1 MEMSERN
8 ALCAGLLAALI
19 LFDAGA
25 ARDQAAI
32 EGKVTLPDPEK
43 VAAAPP
49 RYAGQVG
56 EIAPADPPVAVV
68 YLEGAFPASATNS
81 PPGSSKVLQE
91 GMQFR
96 PALLPVRVG
105 TTVSFPN
112 GDDVYHNVFSYSKP
126 KRFDLGRYRKEDKP
140 ATQVFDKAG
149 VVKLY
154 CEIHQHM
161 RGVILVLDTPYFTRT
176 ETNGV
181 YRLENLPPGHYVLK
195 AWADEKRIA
204 EKPVELVAGQT
215 LHVDFDLKKGA
226 H

>member
-1 MEMSERN
+1 MELSVRN
-8 ALCAGLLAALI
+8 ALCAGPVAALI
-19 LFDAGA
+19 LFGAGVA
-25 ARDQAAI
+25 HSQAVI
-32 EGKVTLPDPEK
+32 EGRVALPDPEK
-43 VAAAPP
+43 LLTAPP

-56 EIAPADPPVAVV
+56 EIAPPDPPTAVV
-68 YLEGAFPASATNS
+68 YLEGAFPVSATNS
-81 PPGSSKVLQE
+81 SPGTSEVLQK

-96 PALLPVRVG
+96 PALLPIRVG

-112 GDDVYHNVFSYSKP
+112 GDEFYHNVFSYSKP
-126 KRFDLGRYRKEDKP
+126 KRFDLGRYRREDKP
-140 ATQVFDKAG
+140 ATQVFDKPG

-176 ETNGV
+176 RTNGV
-181 YRLENLPPGHYVLK
+181 YRLENLPSGQFVLK
-195 AWADEKRIA
+195 AWADERRIA

-215 LHVDFDLKKGA
+215 NHVDFDLKKGA